1 MLKYKEIQ
9 YNNSMKIDQIVNQ
22 IIEERTA
29 EALAD
34 CKGDRASAYAYVI
47 GQLQVMLATAA
58 DLAVDADPGDVRTYL
73 KMKLRKSPQGRAV
86 QTVEPEKY
94 SRMGY
99 GGS

>member
-1 MLKYKEIQ
+1 MTNE
-9 YNNSMKIDQIVNQ
+9 QIVNQ

-34 CKGDRASAYAYVI
+34 CKGNRASAYAYVI
-47 GQLQVMLATAA
+47 GQLHVMLVTAA
-58 DLAVDADPGDVRTYL
+58 DLAVDADPGDVHNYL

-86 QTVEPEKY
+86 QTIEPEKY
-94 SRMGY
+94 SIMGY